1 MGILNLNIRIQILIF
16 GVLSTLTFYLFKSD
30 TSIQIAIFAIAIAL
44 TGIPHGAL
52 DLYLDRQQ
60 QMLSGIVVPRNK
72 FLMSYLFKIIFYG
85 TLWYLFPLFAFIIFI
100 AISSKHFGEID
111 CAFIPK
117 KWRPYSS
124 IYGFFIISFIIITHL
139 HETEDIIKYFI
150 PNYAAYYSIIYF
162 GMLFFKILGAIF
174 FTTALLSIA
183 LFHKSDFKN
192 DELFIFLIQ
201 TVVLLFIVYFLPF
214 YLSFAFYFG
223 LWHSMLS
230 FDIILQKLQI
240 KKDWTGWKNLI
251 LMALPFSLLAWIG
264 LGIVMVWGTTNY
276 EIPSLISWL
285 FVGIATLTLP
295 HLQIF
300 SKAIE

>member
-16 GVLSTLTFYLFKSD
+16 GVLSTLIFYLFKSD
-30 TSIQIAIFAIAIAL
+30 TTSQIAIFAIAIAL

-60 QMLSGIVVPRNK
+60 QLLNGIVVSRNK
-72 FLMSYLFKIIFYG
+72 FLFSYLLKIIFYG
-85 TLWYLFPLFAFIIFI
+85 ILWYVFPIFAFFIFI

-117 KWRPYSS
+117 KWKPYSV
-124 IYGFFIISFIIITHL
+124 IYGLFIISFIVITHF
-139 HETEDIIKYFI
+139 HETAEIISYFI
-150 PNYAAYYSIIYF
+150 PNFEPSDSFIYL
-162 GMLFFKILGAIF
+162 GMLLFKILGASIF
-174 FTTALLSIA
+174 ITSAVSIGIFRNSN
-183 LFHKSDFKN
+183 LRN
-192 DELFIFLIQ
+192 DELLLFLAQ
-201 TVVLLFIVYFLPF
+201 TMVLLFIVYFLPF

-240 KKDWTGWKNLI
+240 KSDWSGWKNLI
-251 LMALPFSLLAWIG
+251 LKALPFSLLAWIG
-264 LGIVMVWGTTNY
+264 LGIVMIWGTNNF

-300 SKAIE
+300 SKAVE